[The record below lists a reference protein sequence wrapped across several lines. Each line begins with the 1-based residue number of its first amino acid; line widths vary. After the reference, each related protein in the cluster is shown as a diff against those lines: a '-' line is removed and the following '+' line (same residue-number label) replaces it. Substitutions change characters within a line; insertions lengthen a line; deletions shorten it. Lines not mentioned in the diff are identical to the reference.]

1 MPKGANLRQGVRS
14 RLRISRVSNVI
25 NNFRAR
31 YDLDI
36 GMLGGS
42 MGDEEIGQHDRSI
55 VGMLPMSVESA
66 MNGIVLMK

>member
-1 MPKGANLRQGVRS
+1 
-14 RLRISRVSNVI
+14 
-25 NNFRAR
+25 
-31 YDLDI
+31 
-36 GMLGGS
+36 